1 MKGKLLLIKYRTKV
15 EDFSSFKK
23 MAILNWVLL
32 KKNTDLYL
40 FFLFDIFLKFDFVA
54 YHLNVFVSS
63 MQICCL
69 DEVHWWFCCQLIAS
83 QHLFNLALFLL
94 GDIPRLL
101 LLI

>member
-40 FFLFDIFLKFDFVA
+40 FFLFDIFLNLILQHIILKSLCHLCKYVA
-54 YHLNVFVSS
+54 
-63 MQICCL
+63 
-69 DEVHWWFCCQLIAS
+69 
-83 QHLFNLALFLL
+83 
-94 GDIPRLL
+94 
-101 LLI
+101 